1 MSDVRARLILSA
13 VTSGFRRGTSQA
25 AGDAT
30 RLGKALRTAGQDGG
44 RALGAGVEK
53 GGDRAEDA
61 LDAAAGDA
69 TRLGKAL
76 RTAGQDGGR
85 ALGAG
90 VEKGG
95 DRARQPIRR
104 IGELLDQV
112 GRRGGRSIAR
122 GIERG
127 ARAGS
132 KRLGGILKG
141 IPLPGPL
148 AALAGGAALGGA
160 LTAGATALMDK
171 ETRYKRLQ
179 IQSRS
184 SEAEIEEL
192 RNMLY
197 DTASADHIRVD
208 PNELLAAGE
217 TVIERTGDMA
227 FFRDNMETI
236 AMAIQA
242 TGARGADVGGMVA
255 EFLKLGIRDRDA
267 VLQGIDT
274 LTAQGKTGAFTTA
287 AFAEVSPQLLSAF
300 AAQYEGSGT
309 VGLQEMGALAQVAM
323 QATGKRDTAGTA
335 AEALLRDLT
344 GAGVVEDLQAAGV
357 EVFDFDG
364 NRRQLSA
371 ILPEIISAFDRD
383 ATKIGEIFTDEARRI
398 MGRLSTKEG
407 MESYRTFLG
416 VQGDG
421 SEIRGD
427 SQLMADTNAARFEAV
442 KTKASDKAQD
452 MFAGAAMDFGSA
464 VEDFVGGVASFFGDD
479 DADGDQPDAVPSV
492 GGHPRM
498 RNANPNGH
506 RSEGGVSLNLRRRFG
521 RGAAS
526 NVVNNTTINVHSNV
540 RDPEQMAQEVVM
552 ELERRE
558 TERRQRIDDT
568 VVADPSAEVVY

>member
-1 MSDVRARLILSA
+1 MSGVRARLILSA
-13 VTSGFRRGTSQA
+13 VTSGFRRGMSRA

-44 RALGAGVEK
+44 RALGAGVSK
-53 GGDRAEDA
+53 GS
-61 LDAAAGDA
+61 
-69 TRLGKAL
+69 
-76 RTAGQDGGR
+76 
-85 ALGAG
+85 
-90 VEKGG
+90 

-104 IGELLDQV
+104 IGELLDRV

-127 ARAGS
+127 ARAGA

-184 SEAEIEEL
+184 SEAEIEDL
-192 RNMLY
+192 RNTLY
-197 DTASADHIRVD
+197 DTASSDHIRVD

-217 TVIERTGDMA
+217 TIIERTGDMA

-242 TGARGADVGGMVA
+242 TGATGIDVGGMVS
-255 EFLKLGIRDRDA
+255 EFMKLGITDRDA
-267 VLQGIDT
+267 VLQGVDT

-287 AFAEVSPQLLSAF
+287 AFAERSPQLLSAF

-309 VGLQEMGALAQVAM
+309 AGLQELGALAQVAM
-323 QATGKRDTAGTA
+323 QTTGKRDTAGTA

-344 GAGVVEDLQAAGV
+344 DAGVVEDLQAAGV

-364 NRRQLSA
+364 NRRKLSE
-371 ILPEIISAFDRD
+371 ILPEVISALDGD
-383 ATKIGEIFTDEARRI
+383 AMKIGEIFSDEAKRI
-398 MGRLSTKEG
+398 MGRLSTEEG
-407 MESYRTFLG
+407 MEAYKTFLS

-421 SEIRGD
+421 SEIRAD
-427 SQLMADTNAARFEAV
+427 SQTMADTNAARLEAA

-452 MFAGAAMDFGSA
+452 VFAGAAMDFGSA
-464 VEDFVGGVASFFGDD
+464 VEDFVGGVASFFGGV
-479 DADGDQPDAVPSV
+479 DGDQPEAAPSA
-492 GGHPRM
+492 GGRSSR
-498 RNANPNGH
+498 RNTNPNEH
-506 RSEGGVSLNLRRRFG
+506 RSGGGVLPRPRGRFRRG
-521 RGAAS
+521 GTS
-526 NVVNNTTINVHSNV
+526 SVVNNTTINVHSNAS
-540 RDPEQMAQEVVM
+540 DPKRVAQEAVA
-552 ELERRE
+552 EIERRE
-558 TERRQRIDDT
+558 TERRWRIEDT
-568 VVADPSAEVVY
+568 VVADPATEISL